1 MGFTDEYLMRCWR
14 GRSLWRGKPAKP
26 GDWYLTGDPLRL
38 ELVGVQETGKAVFA
52 AANIAYVPDAD
63 DLLELLDN
71 QVRAAGGYPA
81 QKSLTIR
88 YDAEGLWNLDVE
100 YAECL
105 THVRKQESIHSLL
118 VSAFFGMAQRIE

>member
-1 MGFTDEYLMRCWR
+1 VGFTEEYLMRCWR

-26 GDWYLTGDPLRL
+26 GDWYLIGDPLRL
-38 ELVGVQETGKAVFA
+38 ELVVVQEPGKAVFA
-52 AANIAYVPDAD
+52 AADIAYVPDAD

-71 QVRAAGGYPA
+71 QVRAAGGCPA
-81 QKSLTIR
+81 RKSLTIK

-100 YAECL
+100 YADSS

-118 VSAFFGMAQRIE
+118 IYAFFGMAQRIE